1 VKKNLFFI
9 LVFFIFTS
17 LSAQNLVINEFMAS
31 NDYAAPDEFGDFD
44 DWIEIFNADTIAI
57 DIGGMYITDDLT
69 DPTVWQIPTTEPGLT
84 TILPGGFLVLWAD
97 KEPDQGVLHV
107 NLKLSGSGEQI
118 GLFANDGVTEIASLT
133 YDEQTTDVSYGRLPD
148 GSDNWVYFGEHDIVG
163 FISSPGR
170 SNITI
175 KVNEFLAS
183 NDNVNQDED
192 GDYDDWV
199 ELYNYGPVDIDI
211 TGMFLSDDIANV
223 TSYTFP
229 PAVIPSGGYLL
240 IWCDKSDE
248 DPVTDPDF
256 YHANFKLSAGGEGVI
271 FSESENT
278 IVDAIFYGEQQTDI
292 SYGRYPD
299 GTEEWAFFAEPTPAA
314 TNDNAVS
321 VTDDQTIAEYK
332 LFQNY
337 PNPFNPST
345 VISFTIPQKGFVT
358 LKVFNLLG
366 QETTTLV
373 SKEMNAGK
381 YDYNFNAQNLP
392 SGIYF
397 YSLKAGNFTATKKM
411 LLLK

>member
-1 VKKNLFFI
+1 MKKNLFFI

-31 NDYAAPDEFGDFD
+31 NDYAAPDEYGDFD
-44 DWIEIFNADTIAI
+44 DWIEIFNADTLAI

-69 DPTVWQIPTTEPGLT
+69 NPTAWQIPTTDPGLT

-107 NLKLSGSGEQI
+107 NLKLSGGGEQI
-118 GLFANDGVTEIASLT
+118 GLYASDGVTEINSLT
-133 YDEQTTDVSYGRLPD
+133 YEEQTTDVSYGRLPD
-148 GSDNWVYFGEHDIVG
+148 GSDNWIFFGKHDIVG
-163 FISSPGR
+163 YISSPGR

-183 NDNVNQDED
+183 NDATNADEN
-192 GDYDDWV
+192 GDFDDWV

-211 TGMFLSDDIANV
+211 TGMFLSDDIGNV
-223 TSYTFP
+223 TSYAFP
-229 PAVIPSGGYLL
+229 PAVISSGGYLL
-240 IWCDKSDE
+240 VWCDKSDE

-256 YHANFKLSAGGEGVI
+256 YHSNFKLSASGEAVI
-271 FSESENT
+271 FSEYENT

-299 GTEEWAFFAEPTPAA
+299 GTDEWAFFAEPTPDA
-314 TNDNAVS
+314 TNDDAVS
-321 VTDDQTIAEYK
+321 VGDEQTVAEYK

-345 VISFTIPQKGFVT
+345 TIKFTLPEANFVS
-358 LKVFNLLG
+358 LKVFNMLG
-366 QETTTLV
+366 EEVADVINSELPQGV
-373 SKEMNAGK
+373 HNV
-381 YDYNFNAQNLP
+381 NFNASDLS
-392 SGIYF
+392 SGIYL
-397 YSLKAGNFTATKKM
+397 YSIKAGGFVQTRKM